1 MRILVMALT
10 VLSVSSAFAGT
21 GMVIAKQPNAP
32 VQIVR
37 TLHGIPDVLQSA
49 WFENRG
55 SKSIIGYRIG
65 WASMSVGKSRFEMGP
80 WMNVP
85 AGVNPG
91 ATVEVPAQGVALDA
105 RAENMVFFVSEVKF
119 ADGSHWKA
127 NHGELLKRMNVK

>member
-1 MRILVMALT
+1 MRILVIALT

-32 VQIVR
+32 VQIVS

-55 SKSIIGYRIG
+55 TKPIIGYRIG
-65 WASMSVGKSRFEMGP
+65 WASVSAGRSRFETGP
-80 WMNVP
+80 WMNVL

-91 ATVEVPAQGVALDA
+91 ARVEVMI
-105 RAENMVFFVSEVKF
+105 E
-119 ADGSHWKA
+119 
-127 NHGELLKRMNVK
+127 